1 MLKVQV
7 CMLMISEE
15 TGQRTKQM
23 LIMSPSLLPVHHPH
37 FHLPI
42 WMPWMML
49 LARVSELL
57 VCLNIKK
64 RTLVNNLLRVLYIL
78 ETRDDDLD
86 ALPPIFPWPIPKI
99 IFPPTHLSLAFSQD
113 NLLVTFYA
121 LKCM

>member
-1 MLKVQV
+1 
-7 CMLMISEE
+7 
-15 TGQRTKQM
+15 
-23 LIMSPSLLPVHHPH
+23 
-37 FHLPI
+37 
-42 WMPWMML
+42 MPWMML

-64 RTLVNNLLRVLYIL
+64 KPLVNNLLRVLYIL

-113 NLLVTFYA
+113 NLLVTY
-121 LKCM
+121 